1 VFINLFE
8 TFNYVSTLKISKKT
22 IFDQFCQI
30 ITLNPEI
37 KNEICSLQLSNKNTS
52 DQIELFLSFF
62 SFNEFS
68 HLQSLKLVEIEEQ
81 NVVKLKSMLLLLSNL
96 FSLHIIYN
104 NIDDKEILDDLS
116 MSNLRMLSIVSLYY
130 IKTCTGKT
138 SNITNLTIDVCSRIC
153 LNI

>member
-1 VFINLFE
+1 LIL
-8 TFNYVSTLKISKKT
+8 
-22 IFDQFCQI
+22 DRI
-30 ITLNPEI
+30 I
-37 KNEICSLQLSNKNTS
+37 LSNKNTS

-62 SFNEFS
+62 SLNEFS

-96 FSLHIIYN
+96 FSLNIISN
-104 NIDDKEILDDLS
+104 KIDDKEILDDLP
-116 MSNLRMLSIVSLYY
+116 MSNLRMLLIVSLYY

-138 SNITNLTIDVCSRIC
+138 SYITNLTIDVCSTIC